1 MKELLIIG
9 ARGFGREV
17 YDLAIQCDGY
27 NNEYIIKGF
36 LDNDKNAL
44 ENFQNYPDI
53 VSSVEEYEIKENDV
67 FICALGS
74 VIWKKKYA
82 EIIINK
88 GGKFISLIHPTVIL
102 NTNTKIGQGVI
113 ISYNVVISNDCT
125 ISDFV
130 SIQGFTVLGH
140 DTQIGKWSHI
150 STFSFFGG
158 YACVEK
164 EVTIYT
170 RASIMPHI
178 KINQKATV
186 GASSLVIKNVK
197 SETTVFG
204 VPALVLKF

>member
-53 VSSVEEYEIKENDV
+53 VSSVEEYEIKKNDV

-82 EIIINK
+82 KIIINK

-197 SETTVFG
+197 SETSVFG

>member
-17 YDLAIQCDGY
+17 YELAKQCDGY
-27 NNEYIIKGF
+27 NKEYIIKGF
-36 LDNDKNAL
+36 LDDKTNAL
-44 ENFQNYPDI
+44 EGFKNYPNI
-53 VSSVEEYEIKENDV
+53 VSSVEEYEIKKNDV

-82 EIIINK
+82 EIVINK
-88 GGKFISLIHPTVIL
+88 GGEFISLIHPTVIL

-130 SIQGFTVLGH
+130 SIQGFAALGH
-140 DTQIGKWSHI
+140 DTQIGKWCQI
-150 STFSFFGG
+150 GAFSFFGG
-158 YACVEK
+158 YACVGK

-178 KINQKATV
+178 KINEKATV
-186 GASSLVIKNVK
+186 GASFYIN
-197 SETTVFG
+197 
-204 VPALVLKF
+204 

>member
-74 VIWKKKYA
+74 VIWKKK
-82 EIIINK
+82 I
-88 GGKFISLIHPTVIL
+88 
-102 NTNTKIGQGVI
+102 
-113 ISYNVVISNDCT
+113 C
-125 ISDFV
+125 
-130 SIQGFTVLGH
+130 
-140 DTQIGKWSHI
+140 
-150 STFSFFGG
+150 
-158 YACVEK
+158 
-164 EVTIYT
+164 
-170 RASIMPHI
+170 
-178 KINQKATV
+178 
-186 GASSLVIKNVK
+186 
-197 SETTVFG
+197 
-204 VPALVLKF
+204 